1 MVHFSFKMLAKTLE
15 QGENMQRFARF
26 EAHPRRL
33 PRRGNTFHLHNEAR
47 TKTEVCVCHCAQ
59 RWCSAELSIGGI
71 GVWGHVDQFW
81 NNMCCY
87 GMEGSGW
94 KGPAIFLLPHD
105 KKFEFNVKTMQ
116 CFQVPK
122 SQDSDGF
129 WQGSSQIPDP
139 RDSQG
144 LLKTGCPAAW
154 LTACTMRGREH
165 SGNSSKDQLPHSPC
179 ISTNHSISPSG

>member
-1 MVHFSFKMLAKTLE
+1 
-15 QGENMQRFARF
+15 
-26 EAHPRRL
+26 
-33 PRRGNTFHLHNEAR
+33 
-47 TKTEVCVCHCAQ
+47 
-59 RWCSAELSIGGI
+59 
-71 GVWGHVDQFW
+71 
-81 NNMCCY
+81 
-87 GMEGSGW
+87 MEGSGW

-154 LTACTMRGREH
+154 LTAFVKHNEGERAFRQFF
-165 SGNSSKDQLPHSPC
+165 KR
-179 ISTNHSISPSG
+179 STAT